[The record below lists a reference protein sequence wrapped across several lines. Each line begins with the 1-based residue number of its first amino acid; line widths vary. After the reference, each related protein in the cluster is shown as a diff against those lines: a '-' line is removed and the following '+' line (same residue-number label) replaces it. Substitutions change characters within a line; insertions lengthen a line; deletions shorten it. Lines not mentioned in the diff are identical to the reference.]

1 MYRFLI
7 TALIAILSTLGTER
21 LLNSTEPET
30 RLGSTLTTITGT
42 TKVSDLDT
50 ILTANFNALNAD
62 KIEVSTTTMSLL
74 TSVPNLVTIGTITTG
89 VWNGTGIDVA
99 RQGTGTTTLCSN
111 NVLLGNAGSGFKCTN
126 GHGASGEFLTSNGAG
141 VAPTWQASSVSL
153 TNDYAWTG
161 EHSFTSATSTVADIT
176 KLTVVSGGT
185 FTLNGTFA
193 QSAASSTVLS
203 RDASGNDSWMPTMFE
218 IASTTLTS
226 AANTMDLQNIPAS
239 ENLHIIISTRKPGS
253 GSSASMLIYFN
264 NDVGANYNLSLS
276 RNDGTT
282 QINQASTSATDIGL
296 TGKGFGLDA
305 GMFFSI
311 DISNSQQLVKRIVW
325 TGGAVDDTNLDTA
338 PFFFIGSG
346 FWNNTTTRINR
357 ITVKLSKNEQMPAG
371 SRITVWGSSN

>member
-1 MYRFLI
+1 
-7 TALIAILSTLGTER
+7 
-21 LLNSTEPET
+21 
-30 RLGSTLTTITGT
+30 
-42 TKVSDLDT
+42 
-50 ILTANFNALNAD
+50 
-62 KIEVSTTTMSLL
+62 
-74 TSVPNLVTIGTITTG
+74 
-89 VWNGTGIDVA
+89 
-99 RQGTGTTTLCSN
+99 
-111 NVLLGNAGSGFKCTN
+111 
-126 GHGASGEFLTSNGAG
+126 
-141 VAPTWQASSVSL
+141 
-153 TNDYAWTG
+153 
-161 EHSFTSATSTVADIT
+161 
-176 KLTVVSGGT
+176 
-185 FTLNGTFA
+185 
-193 QSAASSTVLS
+193 
-203 RDASGNDSWMPTMFE
+203 MFE